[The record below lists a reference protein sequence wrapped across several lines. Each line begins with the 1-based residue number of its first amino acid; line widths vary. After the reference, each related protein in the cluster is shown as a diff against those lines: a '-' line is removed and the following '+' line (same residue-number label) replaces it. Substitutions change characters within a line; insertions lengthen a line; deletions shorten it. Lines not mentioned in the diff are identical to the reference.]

1 MPSEARQIRR
11 QVAVIADL
19 RDHFSALQASRH
31 KKRQAPDRHRENNWL
46 VIDGAEAG
54 ERSAILYTV
63 IESCRRRGIDPFAYL
78 RDILTRLP
86 TMTNRQIPEVTP
98 EAWAKAQ
105 RTAQRAA
112 AS

>member
-1 MPSEARQIRR
+1 M
-11 QVAVIADL
+11 
-19 RDHFSALQASRH
+19 
-31 KKRQAPDRHRENNWL
+31 
-46 VIDGAEAG
+46 
-54 ERSAILYTV
+54 